1 MAPWGN
7 SLGVQ
12 WLGFR
17 AFTAGGMGSI
27 PGWGIKILQPKL
39 CNMAQKKSPWPPSH
53 PLATQSS

>member
-17 AFTAGGMGSI
+17 AFTVGGMGSI

-39 CNMAQKKSPWPPSH
+39 CNMAQKKSPRPPSH